1 MARAIV
7 AKGRW
12 ANGRCAVEPRAR
24 GSGDGD
30 GKGGKGGG
38 GAAARREEKRGA
50 EATATA
56 TATATVTAVDEE
68 DGDEAKM
75 DEDEPRLRVLLA
87 TDDERTRTMSAAL
100 LGELGA
106 ECVVA
111 KSANEVLEALKR
123 ARMAKT
129 TREANEQVD
138 MILLDVLMPECEGEV
153 ELTEACRKNE
163 ALRGVPI
170 VVMSTVDE
178 RKESA
183 AGGTRRRARRD
194 FSINRSI
201 ASNSRRV

>member
-1 MARAIV
+1 
-7 AKGRW
+7 
-12 ANGRCAVEPRAR
+12 
-24 GSGDGD
+24 
-30 GKGGKGGG
+30 
-38 GAAARREEKRGA
+38 
-50 EATATA
+50 
-56 TATATVTAVDEE
+56 
-68 DGDEAKM
+68 
-75 DEDEPRLRVLLA
+75 
-87 TDDERTRTMSAAL
+87 MSAAL

-153 ELTEACRKNE
+153 ELTEACRENE

-178 RKESA
+178 RK
-183 AGGTRRRARRD
+183 GTRRRARRD